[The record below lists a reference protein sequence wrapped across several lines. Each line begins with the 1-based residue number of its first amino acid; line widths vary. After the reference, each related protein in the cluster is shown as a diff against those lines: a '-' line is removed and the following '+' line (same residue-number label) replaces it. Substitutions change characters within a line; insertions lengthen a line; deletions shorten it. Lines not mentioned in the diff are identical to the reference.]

1 MEVLVTYDVST
12 PDRDGQRRL
21 AKVAAVCERYGE
33 RVQYSVFAC
42 RVSNIALFHLIAEL
56 ESVIDAAAD
65 RIDLYRVPGTLA
77 ECRTS
82 LGRGVDRDPGQPWF
96 L

>member
-12 PDRDGQRRL
+12 PDREGQRRL
-21 AKVAAVCERYGE
+21 AQVAAVCERYGI

-42 RVSNIALFHLIAEL
+42 RVSDIAFLHLIAEL
-56 ESVIDAAAD
+56 ESVIDADAD

-77 ECRTS
+77 ECRVS
-82 LGRGVDRDPGQPWF
+82 LGRDVIREPGQPWF